1 MTKQEFLDTL
11 KIKLSN
17 LPKTEVNER
26 LNFYSE
32 MIDDK
37 IEDGLSEEQ
46 AVLEIGTPDKV
57 KDEIIKDIPF
67 YKIAKEKIKPK
78 RKLSWWEVTLIVV
91 SAPVW
96 FSLLISFLA
105 VIFSLFISAY
115 AVTVSLWAV
124 FVSLITLSVCGFLAG
139 IIYLFI
145 KGFFNGGAIIG
156 CSIFLTGLTILFF
169 YACKFLSVAIFKLT
183 KKTLFILKKSLIN
196 KENA

>member
-91 SAPVW
+91 GAPVW

-124 FVSLITLSVCGFLAG
+124 FVSLIAISVCGFLAG
-139 IIYLFI
+139 IIHLFI

-156 CSIFLTGLTILFF
+156 CSIFLMGLTILFF